1 MLDLARDIIGSQPI
15 LTAFLAIGVGYLVG
29 QINIF
34 GFSLGVGAVLFV
46 GLAIGAFAPKAQ
58 IIGPIGLTGLIMF
71 LYGIGILYGRQFFE
85 GMVGAGQK
93 YNLLALVGC
102 LAGLAVALLLGHIFG
117 IKVGHTLGM
126 YAGSMTSTATLQAAL
141 EVMKNKDPSIGYS
154 IAYPF
159 GVIGPILCIYF
170 MTQIVKPKFPAK
182 TQRFHM
188 GEISVG
194 ERFAGRRL
202 GDLMA
207 KAPAGLQVTMVR
219 KGGHNIVP
227 TDDTILENGDAVL
240 VVAED
245 KEAIATAAA
254 KLGKLSP
261 GQLASD
267 RADLDYIRVF
277 VGKASAVGIPLAQ
290 LPMPAGYPTHLLHV
304 RRYDADL
311 VPAPDLM
318 LEFGDRVGVLA
329 PPDRKEEIRRHFG
342 DTVKA
347 TAEFSYVSLGLGM
360 VMGVLLGLI
369 PIPIPGVGI
378 VTLGI
383 GGGPLIVA
391 LILGKLRRTG
401 PMLWTMPLPAN
412 IVLRNFGL
420 AMFLATVGVNAGQPF
435 VKTVAESGFTMLFI
449 GVAVLLTTVFIVLL
463 VGHYLMKIPY
473 DDLVGI
479 ASGATGNPAILV
491 YSTKMAPTER
501 PDIGY
506 AMIFPSMTL
515 VKVIAAQIVGLLM
528 VRQRRLGD
536 GCGFPAVMRRPSQKP
551 AQARGDTAWLTG
563 IPAAT
568 THLQF
573 ECVQPGRDQGG
584 CRESR
589 SQEGEPSLSG
599 FVHAGGDRRG
609 QHRARR
615 ALLYRHRQRR
625 GVELRHRAR
634 DGRGGVFARAGN
646 RSGWWRRTLHGKQS
660 DRDGLGERKVY
671 DRRNAAQ
678 LGHRLFRQPDRR
690 ARACGPGLPFA
701 SSRHEWRP
709 RRPVDTEDGRHQ
721 DPARRRHAILQG
733 QCCVTC
739 WFAWRYGLRMPAVR

>member
-1 MLDLARDIIGSQPI
+1 MLDLAREIIGSQPI
-15 LTAFLAIGVGYLVG
+15 LTAFLAIGLGYLVG
-29 QINIF
+29 QISIG

-58 IIGPIGLTGLIMF
+58 ITGPIGLTGLIMF

-85 GMVGAGQK
+85 GMFGVGQK
-93 YNLLALVGC
+93 YNLLALVAC
-102 LAGLAVALLLGHIFG
+102 IASLFVALGLGHIFG
-117 IKVGHTLGM
+117 VKIGHTLGI

-141 EVMKNKDPSIGYS
+141 DVMKNKDPSIGYS

-170 MTQIVKPKFPAK
+170 MTRIVKPKFPAK
-182 TQRFHM
+182 AQRFHM

-194 ERFAGRRL
+194 ERHAGKRL
-202 GDLMA
+202 DELTTEALG
-207 KAPAGLQVTMVR
+207 GVQVTMVR
-219 KGGHNIVP
+219 KGGRNFVP
-227 TDDTILENGDAVL
+227 AADCVLSAGDAIL
-240 VVAED
+240 VVAEQN
-245 KEAIATAAA
+245 EAIARAAA
-254 KLGKLSP
+254 TLGKLEP
-261 GQLASD
+261 GRLASD

-277 VGKASAVGIPLAQ
+277 VGKASVVGVPLAS

-318 LEFGDRVGVLA
+318 LEFGDRVGVLT
-329 PPDRKEEIRRHFG
+329 PPDRKDEIRRHFG

-347 TAEFSYVSLGLGM
+347 AAEFSYVSLGVGM
-360 VMGVLLGLI
+360 VLGVLLGLI
-369 PIPIPGVGI
+369 PIPVPGVGV

-435 VKTVAESGFTMLFI
+435 VRTVAESGLTMLFI

-463 VGHYLMKIPY
+463 VGHYILKIPY
-473 DDLVGI
+473 DDLVGV

-515 VKVIAAQIVGLLM
+515 VKVIAAQIVGLL
-528 VRQRRLGD
+528 V
-536 GCGFPAVMRRPSQKP
+536 
-551 AQARGDTAWLTG
+551 
-563 IPAAT
+563 
-568 THLQF
+568 
-573 ECVQPGRDQGG
+573 
-584 CRESR
+584 
-589 SQEGEPSLSG
+589 
-599 FVHAGGDRRG
+599 AGGS
-609 QHRARR
+609 
-615 ALLYRHRQRR
+615 
-625 GVELRHRAR
+625 
-634 DGRGGVFARAGN
+634 AG
-646 RSGWWRRTLHGKQS
+646 
-660 DRDGLGERKVY
+660 
-671 DRRNAAQ
+671 
-678 LGHRLFRQPDRR
+678 
-690 ARACGPGLPFA
+690 
-701 SSRHEWRP
+701 
-709 RRPVDTEDGRHQ
+709 
-721 DPARRRHAILQG
+721 
-733 QCCVTC
+733 
-739 WFAWRYGLRMPAVR
+739 

>member
-93 YNLLALVGC
+93 YNLLALVAC
-102 LAGLAVALLLGHIFG
+102 IAGLLVALGLGHVFG
-117 IKVGHTLGM
+117 IKIGHTLGL

-141 EVMKNKDPSIGYS
+141 DVMKNKDPSIGYS

-170 MTQIVKPKFPAK
+170 MTQLVKPKFPAK
-182 TQRFHM
+182 TPRFHM

-194 ERFAGRRL
+194 ERFAGHRL
-202 GDLMA
+202 GDLLA
-207 KAPAGLQVTMVR
+207 KAPRGLQVTMVR

-227 TDDTILENGDAVL
+227 TDDTILDNGDAVL

-245 KEAIATAAA
+245 NEAVAIAAA
-254 KLGKLSP
+254 KLGELSP
-261 GQLASD
+261 GRLASD

-277 VGKASAVGIPLAQ
+277 VGKANVVGIPLAD
-290 LPMPAGYPTHLLHV
+290 LPMPAGTHLLHV
-304 RRYDADL
+304 RRYDVDL
-311 VPAPDLM
+311 VPASDLM

-329 PPDRKEEIRRHFG
+329 PPERKEEIRRHFG
-342 DTVKA
+342 DTVRA
-347 TAEFSYVSLGLGM
+347 AAEFSYVSLGLGM

-401 PMLWTMPLPAN
+401 PLLWTMPLPAN

-435 VKTVAESGFTMLFI
+435 VKTVSESGFTMLFI
-449 GVAVLLTTVFIVLL
+449 GMAVLLTTVAIVLL
-463 VGHYLMKIPY
+463 VGHYVLKIPY
-473 DDLVGI
+473 DDLVGVT
-479 ASGATGNPAILV
+479 SGATGNPAILV

-515 VKVIAAQIVGLLM
+515 VKVIAAQIVGLL
-528 VRQRRLGD
+528 
-536 GCGFPAVMRRPSQKP
+536 A
-551 AQARGDTAWLTG
+551 
-563 IPAAT
+563 I
-568 THLQF
+568 
-573 ECVQPGRDQGG
+573 GG
-584 CRESR
+584 
-589 SQEGEPSLSG
+589 SG
-599 FVHAGGDRRG
+599 G
-609 QHRARR
+609 
-615 ALLYRHRQRR
+615 
-625 GVELRHRAR
+625 
-634 DGRGGVFARAGN
+634 
-646 RSGWWRRTLHGKQS
+646 
-660 DRDGLGERKVY
+660 
-671 DRRNAAQ
+671 
-678 LGHRLFRQPDRR
+678 
-690 ARACGPGLPFA
+690 
-701 SSRHEWRP
+701 
-709 RRPVDTEDGRHQ
+709 
-721 DPARRRHAILQG
+721 
-733 QCCVTC
+733 
-739 WFAWRYGLRMPAVR
+739 